1 MQSRLIFL
9 SFSFFLLNTAF
20 SQSTDS
26 LKVLAKE
33 AAGETKL
40 KHYQKIALRY
50 YGKEQYD
57 SAAKYFDLMA
67 EYALKV
73 GELEMAGQ
81 GFNNVGGISSTL
93 GNFKGAINSYERS
106 IETFIANGDSVSLA
120 VAYTNL
126 GLAYKGMNVYE
137 RAFENLFDA
146 ARTFESLDSLRYL
159 ASSYSAIGNIHRDLG
174 DEQRSH
180 DYLIKSLQLRKE
192 ISDTSGIAA
201 SLHNLGI
208 WSFEFGNTA
217 EAIELLNEALLFKEW
232 SGSRLPLAS
241 TLAQL
246 GDIYLSLDNPEQAKR
261 YYLESLSIRK
271 EFDDVDGIATVSN
284 QLARLSFGLEDYSQA
299 LNLAKDALDNSSA
312 GSFMEEQ
319 ANALTLLKEL
329 YTQSKDY
336 QKAVEASTELL
347 RVKESILNQEKA
359 RSLMELEVKFEVY
372 QKDRE
377 IASQKFEV
385 SSLTAKSHRLL
396 WMASTLGLIVA
407 IIGLLLILTRKV
419 AKERRLAK
427 ERVERLLS
435 ELNHRTKNHLQT
447 QSALIRQ
454 QMLKLKDEPTK
465 DLIKDI
471 DNQIRAINLIHQS
484 LYTST
489 EDSLERI
496 NLSSYIQNIV
506 ENLMISFGMTR
517 NQIKLDLNLDDVDID
532 VHKALPVGLIL
543 NESVTNAFKHGFTNS
558 LNKKLSVHLY
568 RGTDKEIIL
577 TIADNGEGFDARSI
591 NTERGG
597 LKIMKSLTED
607 LRGKIQFLKK
617 GGGSVRLEF

>member
-9 SFSFFLLNTAF
+9 SFTFFLFNTAF

-26 LKVLAKE
+26 LKIMAKE
-33 AAGETKL
+33 AVGQMKL

-57 SAAKYFDLMA
+57 SAPKYFDLMA
-67 EYALKV
+67 EYALKI

-81 GFNNVGGISSTL
+81 GFNNAGGISSTL
-93 GNFKGAINSYERS
+93 GDFKGAIKSYERS
-106 IETFIANGDSVSLA
+106 IETFRANGDSVSLA

-137 RAFENLFDA
+137 QAFENLFEA
-146 ARTFESLDSLRYL
+146 ARTFENLDSLSYL

-174 DEQRSH
+174 DEQRSY
-180 DYLIKSLQLRKE
+180 DYLTKSLRLRKE

-217 EAIELLNEALLFKEW
+217 EAIKLLNEALSFKKQ
-232 SGSRLPLAS
+232 SGSRLPIAS

-246 GDIYLSLDNPEQAKR
+246 GDIYLSLNDTEQARR
-261 YYLESLSIRK
+261 YYLESLGIRN
-271 EFDDVDGIATVSN
+271 EFDDVDGVATVSN
-284 QLARLSFGLEDYSQA
+284 QLARLYFGLEDYSRA
-299 LNLAKDALDNSSA
+299 LTLAKDALDNSLA

-329 YTQSKDY
+329 YTQSKSY

-347 RVKESILNQEKA
+347 RVRESILNQEKA
-359 RSLMELEVKFEVY
+359 RSLMGLEVKFEVY

-377 IASQKFEV
+377 IASQKFQV
-385 SSLTAKSHRLL
+385 SSLTTKSQRLL
-396 WMASTLGLIVA
+396 WMALTLGLTVV
-407 IIGLLLILTRKV
+407 IIGLSLILTRRV

-435 ELNHRTKNHLQT
+435 ELNHRTKNHLQA

-496 NLSSYIQNIV
+496 NLSSYIRNIV

-517 NQIKLDLNLDDVDID
+517 NQVKLDLNLEDVDID

-558 LNKKLSVHLY
+558 LNKKLSVDLH
-568 RGTDKEIIL
+568 RGTGQEITL

-607 LRGKIQFLKK
+607 LRGRIEFLKND
-617 GGGSVRLEF
+617 GGSVRLEF